1 MYSSGKLPVPTLRQ
15 LTFNAVYFLN
25 VLLLFLVLFAE
36 KVQLP
41 VFLQVAGRM
50 HPLVLHFP
58 VTLLFLGLFID
69 GLLARRQPRNGSWNE
84 TLALLYGLLAVGS
97 ALTALFGFFLYK
109 EGDYPGDQM
118 EWHKWLGVATSLL
131 AAAIA
136 WLKEKASRFYFPTL
150 LVGAVVI
157 TATGHLGAEITHGEG
172 FLTEPLRKN
181 RPDTPVVSADS
192 AVVFRDVIQPILN
205 EKCAACHNPNKAK
218 NKLIVTDYAQLT
230 KGGETKD
237 CLVPGKAEKS
247 LLYTYARLPMGDSL
261 HMPPEG
267 KPQLDAEELKLIG
280 WWINS
285 GAEPNRAYA
294 AMPRPDSIHPLM
306 LARFQPKTG
315 VELLDIPFADPGAI
329 AALNT
334 PYRTVQQLSVTKPYL
349 HVFMG
354 SRRNVPAAEL
364 KELEAI
370 REQIV
375 SLDLGNTGLQD
386 ADLRALAG
394 FPHLK
399 RLYLQHTAVTDAG
412 VSGLSGL
419 SYLETL
425 NLSGTRVTA
434 RLLEELPRWPALKTV
449 FLFNTDLEETQLAAL
464 RKAAPKLTLHS
475 SRIDVSDTLYYAQ
488 LVAPELKADSLFFR
502 RSATVT
508 VKPSRGKVD
517 YYYTLDGSEPGKHS
531 TRYTGPISVGE
542 SARLRLIASME
553 GWKDSKPAE
562 ARLLHLAVRPAQVTL
577 ETAPDSAY
585 RDRLDTTLIDGIAG
599 TTAHDEGKYLGF
611 NGTDLRARFAFAT
624 PRVLSKVS
632 VSYLEAVNKAVMPPQ
647 SIEVWGGEKEG
658 QLRRLGTVQTDFPA
672 KDRPAARHIVTL
684 ALPGGPLRYVRIVAR
699 NRGRLPAW
707 HYLAKS
713 NKALI
718 LIDEVAFQ

>member
-109 EGDYPGDQM
+109 EGGYPGDQM

-136 WLKEKASRFYFPTL
+136 WLKEKGSRFYFPTL

-181 RPDTPVVSADS
+181 RPEAPVVSADS

-218 NKLIVTDYAQLT
+218 NKLIVTDYAGLV

-237 CLVPGKAEKS
+237 CLVPGKAGKS
-247 LLYTYARLPMGDSL
+247 LLYTYARLPMDDSL

-285 GAEPNRAYA
+285 GAAPDRAYA
-294 AMPRPDSIHPLM
+294 AMPKPDSIHPLM
-306 LARFQPKTG
+306 LARFGSKTG
-315 VELLDIPFADPGAI
+315 VELLDIPFADPGVI

-354 SRRNVPAAEL
+354 SRRTVPAAEL
-364 KELEAI
+364 KELEAV

-394 FPHLK
+394 FPHLR
-399 RLYLQHTAVTDAG
+399 RLSLQHTSVTDAG

-449 FLFNTDLEETQLAAL
+449 FLFNTDLEEAQLAAL
-464 RKAAPKLTLHS
+464 RKAAPKLTLHGS
-475 SRIDVSDTLYYAQ
+475 QIDVSDTLYYAQ
-488 LVAPELKADSLFFR
+488 LVAPDVKVDSPFFF

-508 VKPSRGKVD
+508 VKPGWGKVN
-517 YYYTLDGSEPGKHS
+517 YYYTLDGSPPDKHS
-531 TRYTGPISVGE
+531 TRYTGPVSVGE
-542 SARLRLIASME
+542 TAQFRMIAGME
-553 GWKDSKPAE
+553 GWKDSKPVLLQ
-562 ARLLHLAVRPAQVTL
+562 LLHLAATPDRVTL

-599 TTAHDEGKYLGF
+599 TKAHDEGKYLGF
-611 NGTDLRARFAFAT
+611 NGTDLRARFAFAA

-647 SIEVWGGEKEG
+647 SIEVWGGEKEH

-672 KDRPAARHIVTL
+672 KDRPAARHIVTV
-684 ALPGGPLRYVRIVAR
+684 ALPGEPLRYVRIVAR

-707 HYLAKS
+707 HFSAKS
-713 NKALI
+713 AKSLI

>member
-1 MYSSGKLPVPTLRQ
+1 MPTLRQ

-25 VLLLFLVLFAE
+25 VLLLFLVSFAE

-41 VFLQVAGRM
+41 VFLQVTGRM

-58 VTLLFLGLFID
+58 VTLLFLGLLID
-69 GLLARRQPRNGSWNE
+69 GLLARRQPRNASWQE
-84 TLALLYGLLAVGS
+84 TLALVYGLLAVGS

-109 EGDYPGDQM
+109 EGGYPGAQM

-136 WLKEKASRFYFPTL
+136 WLKEKASRLYFPTL

-157 TATGHLGAEITHGEG
+157 TATGHLGAGITHGEG
-172 FLTEPLRKN
+172 FLTEPLRRN
-181 RPDTPVVSADS
+181 RPETPVVSADS

-218 NKLIVTDYAQLT
+218 NRLIVTDYAGLV
-230 KGGETKD
+230 KGGETEGS
-237 CLVPGKAEKS
+237 LVPGKAEKS
-247 LLYTYARLPMGDSL
+247 LLYTYALLPMGDSL

-285 GAEPNRAYA
+285 GAAPNRAYA
-294 AMPRPDSIHPLM
+294 AMPRPDSIHALM
-306 LARFQPKTG
+306 LARFGSKTG
-315 VELLDIPFADPGAI
+315 VERLDIAFADPEAI

-334 PYRTVQQLSVTKPYL
+334 PYRTVQQLSATKPYL

-354 SRRNVPAAEL
+354 SRRTVPAAEL
-364 KELEAI
+364 KELEAV
-370 REQIV
+370 RDQIV
-375 SLDLGNTGLQD
+375 SLDLGNSGLKD

-399 RLYLQHTAVTDAG
+399 KLYLQHTAVTDAG

-434 RLLEELPRWPALKTV
+434 KLLAELPRWPALKTV
-449 FLFNTDLEETQLAAL
+449 FLFNTEMEEAQLAAL
-464 RKAAPKLTLHS
+464 QKAAPKLTLHG

-488 LVAPELKADSLFFR
+488 LVAPEVKVDSPFFF

-508 VKPSRGKVD
+508 VKPGWGKVD
-517 YYYTLDGSEPGKHS
+517 YYYTLDGSPPGKHS
-531 TRYTGPISVGE
+531 TRYTGPVSVGE
-542 SARLRLIASME
+542 SARLRMIAGME

-562 ARLLHLAVRPAQVTL
+562 VRLLHLAVRPGKVTL

-585 RDRLDTTLIDGIAG
+585 RDRLDTTLVDGIAG
-599 TTAHDEGKYLGF
+599 TTAHDEGRYLGF
-611 NGTDLRARFAFAT
+611 TGTDLRARFDFAA
-624 PRVLSKVS
+624 PRVLSGLS
-632 VSYLEAVNKAVMPPQ
+632 VSYLEAVSKAVLPPQ
-647 SIEVWGGEKEG
+647 SIEVWGGENENE
-658 QLRRLGTVQTDFPA
+658 LRRLGTVQTDFPA

-684 ALPGGPLRYVRIVAR
+684 ALPRRPVRYVRIVAR
-699 NRGRLPAW
+699 NQGRLPAW
-707 HYLAKS
+707 HASAKTA
-713 NKALI
+713 KPLI
-718 LIDEVAFQ
+718 LIDEVAFH